1 MNDGRNNGAPP
12 GHAGQR
18 AVDRS
23 PGLIARSVQLFYW
36 LILALV
42 VSVLVEWVGM
52 TFWWTEQGAGHSAAM
67 LDTELGYL
75 SGDLRRSLLV
85 SDAADYARRFADF
98 AYRWL
103 WQRTGLERAA
113 VWAAETPPADATALR
128 KTVHEAYA
136 FVAAYVA
143 SAANITQVFAVRLA
157 VLSLAMPAFLL
168 AVLVGALDGFVIR
181 DLRKWCG
188 GRESSYVYHHAKRWI
203 WPVFVGAWVFYL
215 SLPISVH
222 PGFSILPFA
231 AVVGLLVAVTAGS
244 FKKYL

>member
-1 MNDGRNNGAPP
+1 MNDGSKSGAPP
-12 GHAGQR
+12 RHAGQR
-18 AVDRS
+18 ATERT
-23 PGLIARSVQLFYW
+23 PGLIGRSLQLVYW
-36 LILALV
+36 LFLALV
-42 VSVLVEWVGM
+42 VSIIVEWVGM
-52 TFWWTEQGAGHSAAM
+52 TFWWTEQGSDHSAAM

-85 SDAADYARRFADF
+85 SDAADYARSFADF

-103 WQRTGLERAA
+103 WQQTGLERAA
-113 VWAAETPPADATALR
+113 LWAAETPPEDATSLRRSVHGVYAL
-128 KTVHEAYA
+128 
-136 FVAAYVA
+136 VAAYVA

-215 SLPISVH
+215 SLPTSVH
-222 PGFSILPFA
+222 PAMSILPFA
-231 AVVGLLVAVTAGS
+231 AVVGILVAVTAAS